1 MRMREIVG
9 VVGNAKQEALT
20 PESDPIYYFP
30 YKQLSWGI
38 GTIVLRT
45 AVPPRD
51 AESAARAALAS
62 LDPQI
67 PMYQVRT
74 GAELSMS
81 AIARPRFQVVLMA
94 TFASVALLLTVAGL
108 YGVLS
113 YAVARRRRE
122 IGVRIA
128 FGARHTDVLVLVL
141 REALR
146 LLAAGLVLGLVGAG
160 SAGRLLESMAYGVR
174 PGAGI
179 VLAGA
184 CCMIVIAGLAAAC
197 VPATRA
203 ASVNP
208 VDALRSE

>member
-1 MRMREIVG
+1 MCCAPRYRRAMLNRQR
-9 VVGNAKQEALT
+9 ARR
-20 PESDPIYYFP
+20 
-30 YKQLSWGI
+30 
-38 GTIVLRT
+38 LRVWT
-45 AVPPRD
+45 R
-51 AESAARAALAS
+51 RY
-62 LDPQI
+62 

-81 AIARPRFQVVLMA
+81 AIARPRFQVVPMA
-94 TFASVALLLTVAGL
+94 TFASVALLLTMAGL

-113 YAVARRRRE
+113 YAVVRRRRE

-128 FGARHTDVLVLVL
+128 LGAGHTDMLVLVS
-141 REALR
+141 REALQ

-179 VLAGA
+179 VPAGA
-184 CCMIVIAGLAAAC
+184 CCMIVITGLAAAC

-203 ASVNP
+203 AAVNP